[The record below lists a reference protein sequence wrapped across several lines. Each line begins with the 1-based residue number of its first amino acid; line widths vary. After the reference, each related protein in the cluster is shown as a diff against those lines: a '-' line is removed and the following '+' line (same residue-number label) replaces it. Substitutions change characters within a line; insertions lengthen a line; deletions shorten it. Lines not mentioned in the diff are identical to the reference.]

1 MRYRITVEPDYVS
14 AELFDRKTAEET
26 RAFLAAVAAECRRH
40 QLPRV
45 LISVQSSRPIFSVEK
60 YGLSSFVELA
70 VKFSGK
76 IAVLGDSAESRIAQ
90 EYGAMLARLRGAN
103 VRTFRDKATAIGW
116 LTDARRGPESGRLQ
130 DSRSGAAKRPLSP

>member
-26 RAFLAAVAAECRRH
+26 QAFLAAVAAECRRH
-40 QLPRV
+40 QLSRV
-45 LISVQSSRPIFSVEK
+45 LISVQSSRPIFRAEK

-90 EYGAMLARLRGAN
+90 EYGAMLARLRGVN
-103 VRTFRDKATAIGW
+103 VCTFRDKATAIGW
-116 LTDARRGPESGRLQ
+116 LTGARQGPEQGRLQ

>member
-1 MRYRITVEPDYVS
+1 MRYRITVEPDYVN

-40 QLPRV
+40 QLSRV
-45 LISVQSSRPIFSVEK
+45 LISVQSSRPIFRAEK

-76 IAVLGDSAESRIAQ
+76 SRIAQ
-90 EYGAMLARLRGAN
+90 EYGAMLARLRGVN